1 MKRMKSDFP
10 DDERS
15 NIEPTSGYDNI
26 AVERIVGAGLDKGRF
41 QDFFAYEEANRQFG
55 HLSPE
60 EQERVAENELSAGCL
75 IKQLRLNSLDSAS
88 PVECDNVGCKAN
100 RPDFHTNQVALGS
113 TCLTDAR
120 PTDTFNK

>member
-1 MKRMKSDFP
+1 MQRNYDKNPLS
-10 DDERS
+10 
-15 NIEPTSGYDNI
+15 IQATSGYDST
-26 AVERIVGAGLDKGRF
+26 ALQRKVDAGPDKRNF
-41 QDFFAYEEANRQFG
+41 QDSYEYGKARVRYG
-55 HLSPE
+55 SLSPE

-120 PTDTFNK
+120 PTDTFYK

>member
-1 MKRMKSDFP
+1 MQRNYDKNPFSIQATR
-10 DDERS
+10 
-15 NIEPTSGYDNI
+15 GYDSTALQEKVDAGPDKRSFQYSGDYEKARAHYDSLFPEGQIEI
-26 AVERIVGAGLDKGRF
+26 AK
-41 QDFFAYEEANRQFG
+41 
-55 HLSPE
+55 
-60 EQERVAENELSAGCL
+60 NELSAGCL